1 MVTKKQKVV
10 VYVVWD
16 GKLLV
21 FRHTDFSYE
30 EVGIQVPA
38 GTLKD
43 GEEPEAGALRELRE
57 ETGYDC
63 FRIVRF
69 LGVATYNKLPTSPQL
84 HERHYFLAEPT
95 TTLPERWRSQEDHD
109 GLEPPTHLECFWIPL
124 ERGHVLSVGMG
135 QMLHKLVE
143 N

>member
-1 MVTKKQKVV
+1 MTKKQKVV
-10 VYVVWD
+10 IYVVKD

-43 GEEPEAGALRELRE
+43 GEEPEQGALRELRE
-57 ETGYDC
+57 ETGHNC

-69 LGVATYNKLPTSPQL
+69 LGTATYNKLPTSPQL

-95 TTLPERWRSQEDHD
+95 EALPERWNSQEDHD
-109 GLEPPTHLECFWIPL
+109 GLQPPTHLECFWIPI
-124 ERGHVLSVGMG
+124 ERGHILSVGMG
-135 QMLHKLVE
+135 QMLHSI
-143 N
+143 

>member
-1 MVTKKQKVV
+1 MTTKQKVV
-10 VYVVWD
+10 MYVVHN

-38 GTLKD
+38 GSLTE
-43 GEEPEAGALRELRE
+43 GEEPEVGAMRELCE

-69 LGVATYNKLPTSPQL
+69 LGTATYNKLPTSPQL

-95 TTLPERWRSQEDHD
+95 AELPERWNSQEDHD
-109 GLEPPTHLECFWIPL
+109 GLQPSTHLECFWIPL
-124 ERGHVLSVGMG
+124 ERGHILESGMG
-135 QMLHKLVE
+135 QMLYTI
-143 N
+143 

>member
-1 MVTKKQKVV
+1 M
-10 VYVVWD
+10 
-16 GKLLV
+16 

-43 GEEPEAGALRELRE
+43 GEEPEAGAMRELTE
-57 ETGYDC
+57 ETGYGC
-63 FRIVRF
+63 FRIVRL
-69 LGVATYNKLPTSPQL
+69 LGTATYNKLPTSAQL

-95 TTLPERWRSQEDHD
+95 DMLPERWNSQEDHD
-109 GLEPPTHLECFWIPL
+109 GLQPPTHLECFWIPI
-124 ERGHVLSVGMG
+124 ERGHILSAGMG
-135 QMLHKLVE
+135 QMLYKLVE